1 MEAEGNC
8 ITLLSLYLFFSGTTW
23 TQEMAWV
30 IKQDFDFEGAK
41 VPLPE
46 RFPFLE

>member
-1 MEAEGNC
+1 MESEGN
-8 ITLLSLYLFFSGTTW
+8 IFTLLSLYLFFSGTTW
-23 TQEMAWV
+23 TQEMAWI

-41 VPLPE
+41 VLLPE